1 MTSVKE
7 IYVNFL
13 GDDVIYGPNPGQS
26 TATKEMKIKWK
37 RMASTV
43 ENLLVDFGIDPENAN
58 IERHD
63 SFMSVALEG
72 EVTFELEI
80 SIRDFEKLFQ
90 RPCVQPIIDFLN
102 RKQKVYTI
110 DSLYGHCMNNNN
122 KKDL

>member
-7 IYVNFL
+7 IIVNFL

-43 ENLLVDFGIDPENAN
+43 ENLLVDFGINPENAN

-63 SFMSVALEG
+63 SFMIVALEG
-72 EVTFELEI
+72 ELAFEEAMVLLYVFEEIFKVTEFSYNAEYDEYTETDPRVHFGI
-80 SIRDFEKLFQ
+80 YEKEE
-90 RPCVQPIIDFLN
+90 
-102 RKQKVYTI
+102 
-110 DSLYGHCMNNNN
+110 
-122 KKDL
+122 